1 MNTIGNL
8 TKNGCIKSII
18 NMLNKHK
25 LSRNIKPEVKLKIRQ
40 NSKFGCVVP
49 HCRNSFY
56 EYEHLIPEFK
66 DAKEHD
72 PDKICLVCNNHNP
85 RKTGK
90 KGNENYSKTQ
100 LIKYYEQIKSNNQV
114 PLPKNGDFFSG
125 FETEPIIKIGKSTFL
140 NIKSII
146 NIDGT
151 NVFSFQINGDNNPF
165 APIIT
170 FTGKFND
177 STGNLLFE
185 IDKNEW
191 ISQTYHWDVI
201 TKNGVISIKDKSK
214 KLVFEAIKFPNKNT
228 IEITKLD
235 LWFKPFHLKIEEGNL
250 YVGRYSED
258 KVSWLYLSIAGSFE
272 NGFCG
277 VFLDSNS
284 FFNTPVL
291 TDIIMTGGKGAT
303 LMGSG
308 IWLGKGSTMRIS
320 NISFQFSDKIMMTQM
335 DQIQKNN
342 KVPEGAHYFVKGKL
356 ITKQIKY
363 PDWEEEEYY
372 LNNQKLEF
380 IPNSWGQINEN
391 GDHLYYIGSNE
402 LIDLCENV
410 GFVGFYADDLLNKE
424 WADKV
429 FEVEIKEFNTEGQEC
444 AKRIKRAEMSNKII
458 ISELNQETGKYYH
471 PHQFAGCSPWKT

>member
-1 MNTIGNL
+1 
-8 TKNGCIKSII
+8 
-18 NMLNKHK
+18 MLNKHE
-25 LSRNIKPEVKLKIRQ
+25 LSRYITPETKLKIRQ

-49 HCRNSFY
+49 FCRNSFC

-85 RKTGK
+85 RKIGK

-100 LIKYYEQIKSNNQV
+100 LIKYYEQIKSSDQV
-114 PLPKNGDFFSG
+114 PLPRNGDFFSG
-125 FETEPIIKIGKSTFL
+125 FETDPVIKIGNSTFK

-146 NIDGT
+146 NIEGT
-151 NVFSFQINGDNNPF
+151 NVFSFQKNKDLVPF
-165 APIIT
+165 THQIT
-170 FTGKFND
+170 FTGLFQD
-177 STGNLLFE
+177 SLGNELFKIIE
-185 IDKNEW
+185 NEW
-191 ISQTYHWDVI
+191 SSPTYHWDVI
-201 TKNGVISIKDKSK
+201 NRNGVININDKSK
-214 KLVFEAIKFPNKNT
+214 KLVFEAIKIPNNNT

-235 LWFKPFHLKIEEGNL
+235 LWFKPFHLKIEEGDL

-272 NGFCG
+272 NGYCG

-284 FFNTPVL
+284 LFNTPVL

-303 LMGSG
+303 FKGSG
-308 IWLGKGSTMRIS
+308 IWLGKGSTMLIS
-320 NISFQFSDKIMMTQM
+320 NISFQISDKIMIAQM
-335 DQIQKNN
+335 DPIPKKNR
-342 KVPEGAHYFVKGKL
+342 VPEGAHYFVIGKL
-356 ITKQIKY
+356 ITKQIEY
-363 PDWEEEEYY
+363 PDWVEEEYY

-391 GDHLYYIGSNE
+391 GDNLYYIGSNE
-402 LIDLCENV
+402 SIDLCENV

-429 FEVEIKEFNTEGQEC
+429 FEVEMKEINEDGTEYS
-444 AKRIKRAEMSNKII
+444 KRIKRAEMSNKII

-471 PHQFAGCSPWKT
+471 PHQFAGCSPWKIT